1 MKNLKLKMEKQLQAA
16 IDETEGKNH
25 RFLVEEMRKCEKAH
39 LVEVGKFRNEIEK
52 RESEYEALKNQI
64 CEKESVQK
72 KTETK
77 LQEVADAFQQ
87 FIDVTNGFTKGQSE
101 FLLPDINLLQ
111 DMLKGAVS
119 CCKK

>member
-1 MKNLKLKMEKQLQAA
+1 MEKQLQAA